1 MAEATLHHNLD
12 LTVEGCL
19 GLAMPQALILELVEE
34 DMRPRSAE
42 RQAR

>member
-19 GLAMPQALILELVEE
+19 GLMPQALILELVEE